1 MSYRWLLDDPV
12 AQILSDLYAGGLDE
26 AAWNR
31 ALLGIADL
39 VRAADGLL
47 LAFNP
52 TTGQVLRA
60 EQRRLDPLILDQYCR
75 HWVYQD
81 PRLPHFQDF
90 PLYRARTERMLPLVA
105 WQRSAILN
113 EFLLPFDAPYFMPA
127 WLYKSDSKVVA
138 LSMQGTRQRGPF
150 EPHDLEIFEPLLP
163 HIQRALEIRDRLE
176 RAQVQA
182 QTINATLDRV
192 NFGVAILDS
201 SGKLLEANAILQ
213 QLLRTDSGITR
224 KLDGTL
230 SLRGPAG
237 TQFAHWIFKGIPP
250 AGNTDGLLHVPRLR
264 ALPLSVMI
272 SPLPPRTSS
281 WIGGD
286 PRWLVL
292 IFDPERRVQASTDL
306 IARDLSISSREAEIA
321 SLLVSGYTL
330 RDAARRHEVS
340 EHTVRSQL
348 RSIFRKTGL
357 QSQAELIRRV
367 ALGPAALGPDALT
380 VPGSVTA
387 AASGT

>member
-1 MSYRWLLDDPV
+1 MTYRWLRDDPV
-12 AQILSDLYAGGLDE
+12 AQILSDLYAGTLDE

-39 VRAADGLL
+39 LRAVDGLL

-52 TTGQVLRA
+52 VTGQVLRA
-60 EQRRLDPLILDQYCR
+60 ELRRFDPLVLDQYCR
-75 HWVYQD
+75 HWASQD
-81 PRLPHFQDF
+81 IRVQHFQHDRLF
-90 PLYRARTERMLPLVA
+90 RPMTERMMPA
-105 WQRSAILN
+105 ATWQRSAILN
-113 EFLLPFDAPYFMPA
+113 EFLRPFDVPYFMPG
-127 WLYKSDSKVVA
+127 WLHKSENKVVA
-138 LSMQGTRQRGPF
+138 LSLPGTKQRGPF
-150 EPHDLEIFEPLLP
+150 DQHDLEVFAPLLP
-163 HIQRALEIRDRLE
+163 HVERALEIRDRLE
-176 RAQVQA
+176 RAQVRAQA
-182 QTINATLDRV
+182 INTTLDRV

-201 SGKLLEANAILQ
+201 SGKVLEVNAMLQ
-213 QLLRTDSGITR
+213 QLLRTDCGITR
-224 KLDGTL
+224 KLDGML

-250 AGNTDGLLHVPRLR
+250 SGNIDGLLHVPRMG

-292 IFDPERRVQASTDL
+292 VFDPERRVQASTDL
-306 IARDLSISSREAEIA
+306 IARDLAISAREAEIA

-330 RDAARRHEVS
+330 RQAARRQEVS

-367 ALGPAALGPDALT
+367 ALGPAA
-380 VPGSVTA
+380 S
-387 AASGT
+387 